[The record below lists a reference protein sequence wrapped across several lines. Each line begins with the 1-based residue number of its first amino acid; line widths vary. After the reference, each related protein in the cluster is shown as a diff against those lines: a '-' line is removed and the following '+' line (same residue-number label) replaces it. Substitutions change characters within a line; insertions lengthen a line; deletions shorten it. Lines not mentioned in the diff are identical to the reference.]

1 MTQAFVS
8 QAFALGADEQSKIGV
23 VWAYRFS
30 ADGRPKRIPRD
41 EIPAL
46 PPEQGFVWI
55 HLDLVHNRAKSWVGE
70 QSRLLSPTAE
80 EVFLSNETHQ
90 RLDHSAG
97 LVWGVS
103 HDLIRDVYRNSGEV
117 GALYWIVA
125 ERFVITGRREA
136 MRSTRL
142 VAETLDGGESVASTA
157 DLFELLVEF
166 IIDDVTDAVVQLM
179 DQTDSVEDLVLADS
193 FEDAPSQI
201 GAIRRTAVRLHRQL
215 GGLHLLFR
223 RFADSNSGRGAPDAM
238 RACAGRLLQ
247 RIEGPHADV
256 QSVQDRAR
264 LLQDEMAARTANQTN
279 RQLYVLSI
287 LTALF
292 MPATFIT
299 GLFGINVKGLPW
311 MEHELGAFFVAL
323 ACVGAALLTLILLRR
338 RGVIGK

>member
-1 MTQAFVS
+1 MRP
-8 QAFALGADEQSKIGV
+8 DEQSRAGI
-23 VWAYRFS
+23 VWAYRFDAAGS
-30 ADGRPKRIPRD
+30 PSLIPRD
-41 EIPAL
+41 EIPTL
-46 PPEQGFVWI
+46 PPQEGFVWL
-55 HLDLVHNRAKSWVGE
+55 HLDLVHNRTKAWIGE
-70 QSRLLSPTAE
+70 QARLLSPTAE
-80 EVFLSNETHQ
+80 EVFLSAEPHQ

-103 HDLIRDVYRNSGEV
+103 HDLIRDVDRNSGEV

-142 VAETLDGGESVASTA
+142 VAETLDRGETVASTA

-166 IIDDVTDAVVQLM
+166 IIDDVTDAVVRLM
-179 DQTDSVEDLVLADS
+179 DLTDSVEDLVLSDS
-193 FEDAPSQI
+193 FEGAPSRI

-215 GGLHLLFR
+215 GGQHLLLR
-223 RFADSNSGRGAPDAM
+223 RFSDGSSGRGAPDAM

-247 RIEGPHADV
+247 RIDGPHADV

-264 LLQDEMAARTANQTN
+264 LLQDEMAARSASQTN
-279 RQLYVLSI
+279 RQLYTLSI

-292 MPATFIT
+292 LPATFIT

-311 MEHELGAFFVAL
+311 VETDLGAGFVTL
-323 ACVGAALLTLILLRR
+323 ACIGAATMTLILLRR